1 LQGIV
6 HPFPIAQIRW
16 HPRIPTIFY
25 VLYTDGNIFTFSTE
39 KEDPPYLVTTVAAP
53 WAAGM
58 RDAVLKT
65 EEEAQARPVGTHGSI
80 LGLDGTDP
88 ASAAEGTAGLDAE
101 VKIEI
106 ERQRAKRAEM
116 MFIWKNEEQVVDKKV
131 LEKQHGGG
139 GGLMSWAGRNPSVV
153 WKVGVKGVRRGSS
166 GSGSF
171 GREDR
176 VDVDTVFGL
185 YSQRWSSRPT
195 DRSWRSSQRMGRSSS
210 STSTAQSEFAVILS
224 GGSRMRLMMIT

>member
-1 LQGIV
+1 
-6 HPFPIAQIRW
+6 
-16 HPRIPTIFY
+16 
-25 VLYTDGNIFTFSTE
+25 
-39 KEDPPYLVTTVAAP
+39 
-53 WAAGM
+53 M

-166 GSGSF
+166 DLRSKVTWMLI
-171 GREDR
+171 RYL
-176 VDVDTVFGL
+176 VFIC
-185 YSQRWSSRPT
+185 T
-195 DRSWRSSQRMGRSSS
+195 EM
-210 STSTAQSEFAVILS
+210 EFSPDGQVLAVISEDGTLKLIDVNS
-224 GGSRMRLMMIT
+224 SK